1 MSYSVRVKADDS
13 NSGTDTVAVT
23 ISVTNAV
30 EKPLAPGMPAVS
42 ATSGSTTSLDVRWT
56 APGNTGRPAITG
68 YKLQY
73 RQGSSGAWTDHS
85 HTGVGTSTTI
95 ASLTPSAAYEV
106 QVRAVNADG
115 DGAWSASGTGTTGS
129 PSNNAPEFSGTT
141 AARSFTET
149 VGDAVATAGNVGA
162 VVTATDAD
170 GDTLTYTLEGTDAAK
185 FTVNSSSGQL
195 RTRAG
200 ERYDREAKASYAV
213 RVKADDGNSGTDTV
227 AVTITLTNV
236 VEIPLAPV
244 APTVAA
250 TSGSTTSLD
259 VSWTAPVNTGRPAL
273 SGYKLRYRTG
283 SGGWTDHAHS
293 GTGTSATIAGLAET
307 TAYEVQVRALNAD
320 GDGAWSASGTGTTGS
335 ASNNAPEFSGTTA
348 ARSFTETVG
357 DAVATAA
364 DVGAVVTATDAD
376 GDTLTYSLEGTDA
389 AKFTV
394 NSSSGQ
400 IRTKA
405 GERYDR
411 EAKASYAVRVK
422 ADDGNSGTDTVA
434 VTITLA
440 DAVEIPLAP
449 DMPAV
454 AATSGSTT
462 SLDVRWR
469 APGNA
474 GRPAITGYKL
484 QYRQGSSGGWTDH
497 AHSGTGT
504 STTLG
509 SLATDTTYQ
518 VQVRALNADGDGPW
532 SAAGSRSTGA
542 VAGRAAPA
550 VGAARAAR
558 GGVSIQWDGAG
569 AGEAQLGGALEPGA
583 IRTWSATSTATRRAG
598 NRCRR
603 RPGITGRLPS
613 APRCATWPREHPT
626 RSSCGR

>member
-1 MSYSVRVKADDS
+1 MRVKADDS
-13 NSGTDTVAVT
+13 MGGADT
-23 ISVTNAV
+23 I
-30 EKPLAPGMPAVS
+30 
-42 ATSGSTTSLDVRWT
+42 
-56 APGNTGRPAITG
+56 
-68 YKLQY
+68 
-73 RQGSSGAWTDHS
+73 
-85 HTGVGTSTTI
+85 
-95 ASLTPSAAYEV
+95 
-106 QVRAVNADG
+106 
-115 DGAWSASGTGTTGS
+115 
-129 PSNNAPEFSGTT
+129 
-141 AARSFTET
+141 
-149 VGDAVATAGNVGA
+149 
-162 VVTATDAD
+162 
-170 GDTLTYTLEGTDAAK
+170 
-185 FTVNSSSGQL
+185 
-195 RTRAG
+195 
-200 ERYDREAKASYAV
+200 
-213 RVKADDGNSGTDTV
+213 

-259 VSWTAPVNTGRPAL
+259 VRWTAPANTGRPAL

-293 GTGTSATIAGLAET
+293 GAGTSATIAGLAEA

-320 GDGAWSASGTGTTGS
+320 GDGAWSASGTRHDRFLLQQRAGIS
-335 ASNNAPEFSGTTA
+335 QDTA
-348 ARSFTETVG
+348 TSRSFTETVG
-357 DAVATAA
+357 DAVAAA
-364 DVGAVVTATDAD
+364 SNVGAVVTATDAD

-422 ADDGNSGTDTVA
+422 ADDGMGGADTVA

-440 DAVEIPLAP
+440 NVVEIPLAP
-449 DMPAV
+449 GMPAV
-454 AATSGSTT
+454 SATSGSTT

-484 QYRQGSSGGWTDH
+484 QYRQGGSGGWTAH

-504 STTLG
+504 STTLV
-509 SLATDTTYQ
+509 SLVTDTTYQ

-542 VAGRAAPA
+542 VAATVPGAPRNLAAAPDNSRA
-550 VGAARAAR
+550 PVALIRPSAPRGLQAEAELYHKNVTEMARVMLSWTAPADLGNTSLVRYEYRYAAR
-558 GGVSIQWDGAG
+558 GAALSSAEWYHGSVRSTRTVSY
-569 AGEAQLGGALEPGA
+569 LEPGA
-583 IRTWSATSTATRRAG
+583 AYRFEVRAVTLAGAGPAAAKSATTPARARLTLSVFTRGAAVEEEAITIGVRRSGLPPAPDRGLLAVVDIHDSAGSRWSVKGVEIPAGAREATATFRVPFDGKRGAARELTVSLGPRAWTPEG
-598 NRCRR
+598 RYTVGTSPATTTVRVRNRDPLLRV
-603 RPGITGRLPS
+603 
-613 APRCATWPREHPT
+613 ANATVREGPQAQLQFDVSLDRAAVEPVT
-626 RSSCGR
+626 VDYAR